1 VERKTFSKSER
12 IRKKSDFERF
22 RTLRRE
28 TTKTSRG
35 PFTLIRLPND
45 LDITRIGIRVG
56 RKIGKAHVRNRIKR
70 LIREVY
76 RQNKNAF
83 PPSSDLLIIV
93 TKTPTV
99 LTLNSFMDDLLNVAS
114 RLSEISKTAKVKTV
128 KVKTVKAKAEKAKAG
143 QEVAPVKKGDEGAD
157 N

>member
-1 VERKTFSKSER
+1 VERKTFSKNER

-22 RTLRRE
+22 RALRRE
-28 TTKTSRG
+28 TTKMSRG

-70 LIREVY
+70 LIREVF

-99 LTLNSFMDDLLNVAS
+99 LTQKSFMDDLLYGAK
-114 RLSEISKTAKVKTV
+114 RLSNISKV
-128 KVKTVKAKAEKAKAG
+128 G
-143 QEVAPVKKGDEGAD
+143 QEVTSAKKSTTGIE